1 MMEGKVE
8 VVELIRMVVQ
18 WGVIP
23 LIGFVWLIHKN
34 QQNHNTEI
42 AVLKALHA
50 ANKESHD
57 REFKEVKDSF
67 KVVLSKLEGIE
78 EYLRK

>member
-1 MMEGKVE
+1 MEGE
-8 VVELIRMVVQ
+8 VNLVDLLRMIMQ
-18 WGVIP
+18 WGVVP
-23 LIGFVWLIHKN
+23 LVGFVWLIHKN

-57 REFKEVKDSF
+57 REFKEVKDNF
-67 KVVLSKLEGIE
+67 KTVLAKLEGIE
-78 EYLRK
+78 EHLRK

>member
-1 MMEGKVE
+1 MQEPIN
-8 VVELIRMVVQ
+8 LLDLLRMIIQ
-18 WGVIP
+18 WGVVP
-23 LIGFVWLIHKN
+23 LVAFVWLIYKN

-67 KVVLSKLEGIE
+67 KTVLAKLEGIE
-78 EYLRK
+78 QHLRK

>member
-1 MMEGKVE
+1 MQEPISI
-8 VVELIRMVVQ
+8 LDLARMIIQ
-18 WGVIP
+18 WGVVP
-23 LIGFVWLIHKN
+23 LVGVVFLIYKT

-50 ANKESHD
+50 TNKENHD

-67 KVVLSKLEGIE
+67 KTVLSKLEGIE

>member
-1 MMEGKVE
+1 MAEGMPLVDL
-8 VVELIRMVVQ
+8 VRMVIQ
-18 WGVIP
+18 WGVVP
-23 LIGFVWLIHKN
+23 LVGFVWLIHKN

-57 REFKEVKDSF
+57 REFKEVKDNF
-67 KVVLSKLEGIE
+67 KAVLSKLEGIE
-78 EYLRK
+78 EHLRK

>member
-1 MMEGKVE
+1 MPEPVNVLE
-8 VVELIRMVVQ
+8 ILRMVVQ
-18 WGVIP
+18 WGVVP
-23 LIGFVWLIHKN
+23 LVGFVWLIHRN

-50 ANKESHD
+50 DNKESHD

-67 KVVLSKLEGIE
+67 KAVLTKLEGIE
-78 EYLRK
+78 QHLRK

>member
-1 MMEGKVE
+1 MEGDISIG
-8 VVELIRMVVQ
+8 ELLRMIMQ
-18 WGVIP
+18 WGVVP
-23 LIGFVWLIHKN
+23 LVGFVWLIHKN

-57 REFKEVKDSF
+57 REFKEVKDNF
-67 KVVLSKLEGIE
+67 KTVLAKLEGIE
-78 EYLRK
+78 EHLRK

>member
-1 MMEGKVE
+1 MEGAISIG
-8 VVELIRMVVQ
+8 ELLRMIMQ
-18 WGVIP
+18 WGVVP
-23 LIGFVWLIHKN
+23 LVGFVWLIHKN

-57 REFKEVKDSF
+57 REFKEVKDNF
-67 KVVLSKLEGIE
+67 KAVLSKLEGIE
-78 EYLRK
+78 AHLRK

>member
-1 MMEGKVE
+1 MQEPIN
-8 VVELIRMVVQ
+8 LLDILRMFMQ
-18 WGVIP
+18 WGVVP
-23 LIGFVWLIHKN
+23 LVGFVWFIHKN

-42 AVLKALHA
+42 AVLKALYA

-67 KVVLSKLEGIE
+67 KTVLSKLEGIE
-78 EYLRK
+78 QYLRK

>member
-1 MMEGKVE
+1 MQEPINLL
-8 VVELIRMVVQ
+8 ELLRLVIQ
-18 WGVIP
+18 WGVVP
-23 LIGFVWLIHKN
+23 LVGFVWLIYKN

-78 EYLRK
+78 QYLRK